1 MESTDHAVLASIER
15 DFLRPEVVERA
26 TPRLEREIRSR
37 LAD

>member
-15 DFLRPEVVERA
+15 DLLRPEVGERE